1 MSTRNIFYD
10 TEFLED
16 GKTIDLISIGMVCD
30 DGTEYYAV
38 NADCDFHR
46 ILDHDWLW
54 ENVVP
59 SLPTVVEQRPGTSPN
74 LDFVN
79 SLLGQRPWDRLHTK
93 LDRTSPCVKPK
104 WVIANEV
111 REFIT
116 CHYPAGDTPVL
127 WANYAAYDHV
137 ALAQLYGPMSELPK
151 GIPMFTND
159 IQQLLDRLPASARD
173 GMSSQWNTQHDA
185 LDDARFNRYM
195 HEYAVEYLTKAEVP
209 HP

>member
-30 DGTEYYAV
+30 DGGEYYAV
-38 NADCDFHR
+38 NADCDFDR
-46 ILDHDWLW
+46 VVAHDWLW
-54 ENVVP
+54 DNVVS
-59 SLPTVVEQRPGTSPN
+59 SLPLVVQKKPSGG
-74 LDFVN
+74 LDMSGFTAIF
-79 SLLGQRPWDRLHTK
+79 GGMPWERQHTT
-93 LDRTSPCVKPK
+93 LDRGSALVKPK

-116 CHYPAGDTPVL
+116 QHYEMGDTPRL
-127 WANYAAYDHV
+127 WANFAAYDHV
-137 ALAQLYGPMSELPK
+137 ALAWLYGPMSELPK

-173 GMSSQWNTQHDA
+173 RMSSQWNTQHDA

-195 HEYAVEYLTKAEVP
+195 HEYATEYLTKAEVP
-209 HP
+209 HS

>member
-16 GKTIDLISIGMVCD
+16 GETIDLISIGMVCD
-30 DGTEYYAV
+30 DRSEYYAV
-38 NADCDFHR
+38 NADCDFYKIR
-46 ILDHDWLW
+46 NHDWLW

-59 SLPTVVEQRPGTSPN
+59 SLPTVVAERSPMAPN
-74 LDFVN
+74 FDFVT
-79 SLLGQRPWDRLHTK
+79 SILGGYSWDRQNTE
-93 LDRTSPCVKPK
+93 LDRGSRLVKPK

-116 CHYPAGDTPVL
+116 HHYEFGDTPRL

-159 IQQLLDRLPASARD
+159 IQQLLARLPGD
-173 GMSSQWNTQHDA
+173 KWLPEQKGTEHDA
-185 LDDARFNRYM
+185 LEDARYNQELWDEATAYLINRS
-195 HEYAVEYLTKAEVP
+195 EDV
-209 HP
+209 